1 MVAEIRGF
9 STALFDCELVVE
21 IANTDPAISE
31 FMKLQLFLVGL
42 VKWKINVKYEGGFI
56 ARKSLVSA

>member
-31 FMKLQLFLVGL
+31 FILQLFLVGL
-42 VKWKINVKYEGGFI
+42 VKWKINVKYGGGFI
-56 ARKSLVSA
+56 AKKSLVSA